1 MQPSLVTQP
10 VSSRKQVLLS
20 IYAAAAAF
28 LAYAAV
34 YAYRKPFTVATFN
47 GTKYYGISY
56 QTLLIISQ
64 VIGYMLSKFAGIRF
78 IAELKR
84 FGRWKVIAILV
95 GIAWLA
101 LLAFA
106 FVPPPFGMIF
116 LFINGFP
123 LGFLWGIIFSYV
135 EGRRAT
141 DFIGSVMAIS
151 FIFSGGITRSVAKW
165 LMLQMGVS
173 EQWMPFMT
181 GLLFALPFAFF
192 IYLLEHIPPP
202 DETDI
207 AERTERK
214 PMTKEDR
221 KNFLKLF
228 GLGIVSVTFTYLF
241 LSIMRDIRDNYMANI
256 WNELGYGNDYG
267 IFTKTETNTS
277 ILLLVIMSS
286 LVLVRK
292 NIKAFRLIHFVV
304 LLGFI
309 IAGISSWLFLTGKM
323 PGGLWMQLVSVGLYL
338 GYIPFNCI
346 FFERLIA
353 AFRVKGNVGFLI
365 YVADAFGYLGSV
377 IVMLSKELM
386 NIHIQWSSFYADG
399 VVIGSVAGIAGT
411 LVSLLYFNKKFSLFQ
426 NK

>member
-1 MQPSLVTQP
+1 MQPSLIARP
-10 VSSRKQVLLS
+10 VSSRKQVLVS
-20 IYAAAAAF
+20 IYAAAVAF
-28 LAYAAV
+28 LAYALV
-34 YAYRKPFTVATFN
+34 YAYRKPFTVANFN
-47 GTKYYGISY
+47 GIKYAGISY

-64 VIGYMLSKFAGIRF
+64 VIGYMLSKFVGIRF

-123 LGFLWGIIFSYV
+123 LGFLWGVMFSYV

-151 FIFSGGITRSVAKW
+151 FIFSAGITRSVAKW
-165 LMLQMGVS
+165 LILQMGVS

-192 IYLLEHIPPP
+192 IFLLERIPPP
-202 DETDI
+202 DEADV

-228 GLGIVSVTFTYLF
+228 GLGIISVIFTYLF
-241 LSIMRDIRDNYMANI
+241 LSVMRDIRDNYMANI
-256 WNELGYGNDYG
+256 WSELGYGNDYG

-292 NIKAFRLIHFVV
+292 NIKAFRIIHFLV

-323 PGGLWMQLVSVGLYL
+323 PGRIWMQLVSVGLYM

-377 IVMLSKELM
+377 TVMLSKELM

-399 VVIGSVAGIAGT
+399 VVIASVVGIAGT
-411 LVSLLYFNKKFSLFQ
+411 FVSLVYFNKKFSLLQ